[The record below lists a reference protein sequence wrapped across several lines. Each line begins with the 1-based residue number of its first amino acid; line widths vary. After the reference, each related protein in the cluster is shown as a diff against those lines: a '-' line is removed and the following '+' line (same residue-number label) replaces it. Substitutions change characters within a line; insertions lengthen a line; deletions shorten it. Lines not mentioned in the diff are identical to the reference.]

1 MAIAIFSCANNK
13 KTKIRINNNTNY
25 IIDSLVITYGTEK
38 ESKKYIK
45 SNINSKEIIDTTFNM
60 NMKGID
66 GVYFLEAFQK
76 NRTLEKSFG
85 YYSNAVFKNNTFNL
99 VIQKDTI
106 VVSEIMK

>member
-1 MAIAIFSCANNK
+1 MKYFLSLLMAIAIFSCANNK

-76 NRTLEKSFG
+76 M
-85 YYSNAVFKNNTFNL
+85 SNSNKEAYRKMATHLLNN
-99 VIQKDTI
+99 
-106 VVSEIMK
+106 